1 MERKGQGRK
10 KNSVVKKANTIKS
23 GINNNNHRDAKYI
36 HRSSG
41 NNIKNSHNNNLDS
54 RTQKKNSMKNYENNI
69 PNEDIYKYITGDN
82 RPQLQRG
89 QGFNDIPF
97 VNSNFNYPSNY
108 MNVPQPL
115 DNRIP
120 NYNYKKASSFNNNI
134 YNNNHLDDFTNV
146 NLNKYNYN
154 NEYENKKRK
163 KKNYNNIDYNYYN
176 RNIDNDLGIDLDFNN
191 EHLRKSNNQKRND
204 YNNYENLYN
213 KRENNILQ
221 PQRQNNNIYQRSSS
235 HQIMN
240 NTNDNFF
247 GDFFRDCGVD
257 FDPFSQP
264 KISYNNNFGDNDRLN
279 FNNNNINRNQS
290 NDFEFS
296 IEPFFDDFNFFYVG
310 NPFTRRHF
318 NDNFSSNF
326 RSHNLFEQIIEMLQ
340 RNIELA
346 EKKKHPSTSKNALK
360 KLKKFPMSK
369 KFCKKNAKGQL
380 EFPNC
385 CICLSEINAG
395 ENTVLLPCGH
405 LFHKDCCFT
414 WLNKNNTCPIC
425 RFELPPEEE

>member
-146 NLNKYNYN
+146 NLNNYNYN

-163 KKNYNNIDYNYYN
+163 KK
-176 RNIDNDLGIDLDFNN
+176 
-191 EHLRKSNNQKRND
+191 
-204 YNNYENLYN
+204 
-213 KRENNILQ
+213 
-221 PQRQNNNIYQRSSS
+221 
-235 HQIMN
+235 
-240 NTNDNFF
+240 
-247 GDFFRDCGVD
+247 
-257 FDPFSQP
+257 
-264 KISYNNNFGDNDRLN
+264 
-279 FNNNNINRNQS
+279 
-290 NDFEFS
+290 
-296 IEPFFDDFNFFYVG
+296 
-310 NPFTRRHF
+310 
-318 NDNFSSNF
+318 
-326 RSHNLFEQIIEMLQ
+326 II
-340 RNIELA
+340 I
-346 EKKKHPSTSKNALK
+346 
-360 KLKKFPMSK
+360 
-369 KFCKKNAKGQL
+369 
-380 EFPNC
+380 
-385 CICLSEINAG
+385 I
-395 ENTVLLPCGH
+395 
-405 LFHKDCCFT
+405 
-414 WLNKNNTCPIC
+414 
-425 RFELPPEEE
+425 